1 MASTTNDARTNET
14 VELLQQLI
22 RNKCVNDGS
31 IASGQ
36 ERRNADTIKA
46 YLEGSGVDIEMY
58 EPDNAPGRASL
69 VARIEGSDPKA
80 PTLCLMGH
88 TDVVPVTPETW
99 TRDPFGGELVKGEVW
114 GRGAVDM
121 LNLTASQAV
130 ALKALARQGWKP
142 RGTLVYL
149 ACADEEAGGLHGAGH
164 VVKKHWDALRADYL
178 LTENGG
184 TVNEHGGRMTV
195 NVHVGEK
202 GVAWRRLR
210 VKGTPGHG
218 SMPYGADNALV
229 KAAHIIQRLA
239 DYRPSPYV
247 DELWR
252 NFVGALDLEPGVKQ
266 ALMDPV
272 SVEDAIDRLPRI
284 LAKVL
289 WSNTHTTFSPNMCSA
304 GVKTNVIPNIAD
316 IEVDIRTV
324 PGDTEDEV
332 RRHLDKA
339 LGPLIE
345 DVEIEKLFSKDA
357 SISPTGTPLWD
368 VLQKVVGRHY
378 PNATLLPRLI
388 VGFTDAPYFREKGAI
403 AYGFGLFSRSLTAEA
418 MSGRFHGNDERVD
431 VESLALTTQAWL
443 DTCELLLG

>member
-1 MASTTNDARTNET
+1 VNDALTSET
-14 VELLQQLI
+14 VELLQQMI

-31 IASGQ
+31 VASGQ
-36 ERRNADTIKA
+36 EGRTTDLLRA
-46 YLEGSGVDIEMY
+46 YFQGSGLDLEVY
-58 EPDNAPGRASL
+58 EPEGAPGRKSL
-69 VARIEGSDPKA
+69 VARIEGTDPAA

-99 TRDPFGGELVKGEVW
+99 TRDPFGGELVDGEVW

-130 ALKALARQGWKP
+130 VLKTLAKKGWRPK
-142 RGTLVYL
+142 GTLVYL

-164 VVKKHWDALRADYL
+164 VCKRHWDALRADYL

-184 TVNEHGGRMTV
+184 TVSSHDGMTNV
-195 NVHVGEK
+195 TVHVGEK

-229 KAAHIIQRLA
+229 KAAHIITRLTE
-239 DYRPSPYV
+239 YRPAPYV

-252 NFVGALDLEPGVKQ
+252 GFVGSLDLDPGIKQ

-272 SVEDAIDRLPRI
+272 SVEESIDKLPRT

-289 WSNTHTTFSPNMCSA
+289 WSNTHTTFSPNMCRA

-324 PGDTEDEV
+324 PGDNEDEV

-339 LGPLIE
+339 LGDLLD
-345 DVEIEKLFSKDA
+345 DVTIEKLFSKNA
-357 SISPTGTPLWD
+357 SVSPTGTPLWD
-368 VLQKVVGRHY
+368 VLAKVVDGHY
-378 PNATLLPRLI
+378 PGANLLPRLI
-388 VGFTDAPYFREKGAI
+388 VGFTDAPYFREHGAI
-403 AYGFGLFSRSLTAEA
+403 AYGFGLFSRALTAEA

-443 DTCELLLG
+443 DTCELFLG

>member
-1 MASTTNDARTNET
+1 MNDALTGQT

-22 RNKCVNDGS
+22 RNQCVNDGS
-31 IASGQ
+31 VESGH
-36 ERRNADTIKA
+36 EVRTTDVLKT
-46 YLEGSGVDIEMY
+46 YLQGSGLDLEVY
-58 EPDNAPGRASL
+58 EPPDAPGRASL
-69 VARIEGSDPKA
+69 VARIEGSDPTA

-99 TRDPFGGELVKGEVW
+99 TRDPFGGELVNGEVW
-114 GRGAVDM
+114 GRGAIDM

-130 ALKALARQGWKP
+130 VLKALAKKGWKP

-149 ACADEEAGGLHGAGH
+149 ACADEEAGGLQGAGY
-164 VVKKHWDALRADYL
+164 VCKKHWDSLRANYL

-184 TVNEHGGRMTV
+184 TVNEHGGALNVTV
-195 NVHVGEK
+195 NVGEK

-229 KAAHIIQRLA
+229 KAAQIITKLA
-239 DYRPSPYV
+239 EYRPAPYV

-252 NFVGALDLEPGVKQ
+252 GFVGALDLDPGVKQ

-272 SVEDAIDRLPRI
+272 SVEESIDKLPKSLSR
-284 LAKVL
+284 VL
-289 WSNTHTTFSPNMCSA
+289 WSTTHTTFSPNMCRA

-324 PGDTEDEV
+324 PGDNEDEV

-339 LGPLIE
+339 LGDLME
-345 DVEIEKLFSKDA
+345 SVTIEKLFSKNA
-357 SISPTGTPLWD
+357 SVSPTGTPLWD
-368 VLQKVVGRHY
+368 VLGKVVQGHY
-378 PNATLLPRLI
+378 PGAKLLPRLI
-388 VGFTDAPYFREKGAI
+388 VGFTDAPYFREHGAV
-403 AYGFGLFSRSLTAEA
+403 AYGFGLFSRALTAEA

-443 DTCELLLG
+443 DTCELFLG

>member
-1 MASTTNDARTNET
+1 MNDALTGQT
-14 VELLQQLI
+14 VELLQQMI

-31 IASGQ
+31 VASGQ
-36 ERRNADTIKA
+36 EGRTTDLLRT
-46 YLEGSGVDIEMY
+46 YLQGSGLDLEVY
-58 EPDNAPGRASL
+58 EPEGAPGRKSL

-99 TRDPFGGELVKGEVW
+99 TRDPFGGELVDGEVW

-130 ALKALARQGWKP
+130 VLKALAKKGWKP
-142 RGTLVYL
+142 KGTLVYL

-164 VVKKHWDALRADYL
+164 VCKKHWDSLRANYL

-184 TVNEHGGRMTV
+184 TVSTHDGTTNVT
-195 NVHVGEK
+195 VHVGEK

-218 SMPYGADNALV
+218 SRPYRADNALV
-229 KAAHIIQRLA
+229 KAARIITKLA
-239 DYRPSPYV
+239 EYRPSPYV

-252 NFVGALDLEPGVKQ
+252 GFVGALELEPGIKQ

-272 SVEDAIDRLPRI
+272 SVEESIDRLPTA
-284 LAKVL
+284 LAATL

-324 PGDTEDEV
+324 PGDDEDEV

-339 LGPLIE
+339 LGDLIE
-345 DVEIEKLFSKDA
+345 DVTIEKLFSKPA
-357 SISPTGTPLWD
+357 SVSPTGTPLWD
-368 VLQKVVGRHY
+368 VLAKVVDGHY
-378 PNATLLPRLI
+378 PGAKLVPRLI
-388 VGFTDAPYFREKGAI
+388 VGFTDAPYFREHGAV
-403 AYGFGLFSRSLTAEA
+403 AYGFGLFSRALTAEA

-443 DTCELLLG
+443 DTCELFLG